1 MVFCKKG
8 DKSMSRD
15 NPTKPP
21 FEQHLAAYRKA
32 TKNGRGEILDNFERV
47 YGRPRKSLIR
57 SFNRLLGYKK
67 KKPNS
72 KNNKSKRRPPGRPT
86 KYTQMVNAAIETILE
101 AYNFPSAER
110 IHDSIP
116 EAIRILKRDS
126 VWKYDETTT
135 SLLINMPLGSL
146 KPRVAKISRDRGLM
160 RGFSTTRPSK
170 IFQDIPTY
178 LGNWREEGAGYGQ
191 IDTVVHSGPR
201 LEGIMAYTVNFV
213 DVNTYWQEPV
223 AQLNKGETATKKSL
237 QIIKARVPFELK
249 GLHPDSGSE
258 FINYT
263 LKKWCD
269 INHIEYTRS
278 RPSKKNDNCYIEQR
292 NDVVVRKYVGYER
305 YDCNRAV
312 AAMNE
317 LYSILRLYINYFQ
330 PSFKLVSKT
339 KQTNGKW
346 KYEYDTPATPYQRVL
361 ANKDIPE
368 SVKNKLKEE
377 YETLNPIQLLDKI
390 KTLTIRLQKIQK
402 EEGYHFS

>member
-1 MVFCKKG
+1 
-8 DKSMSRD
+8 
-15 NPTKPP
+15 
-21 FEQHLAAYRKA
+21 
-32 TKNGRGEILDNFERV
+32 
-47 YGRPRKSLIR
+47 
-57 SFNRLLGYKK
+57 
-67 KKPNS
+67 
-72 KNNKSKRRPPGRPT
+72 
-86 KYTQMVNAAIETILE
+86 MVNAAIETILE

-126 VWKYDETTT
+126 IWKYDETTT
-135 SLLINMPLGSL
+135 NLLINMPLGSL

-170 IFQDIPTY
+170 IFQDIPIY

-223 AQLNKGETATKKSL
+223 AQLNKGEAVTKKSL
-237 QIIKARVPFELK
+237 QVIKARVPFELK
-249 GLHPDSGSE
+249 GLHPDSGGE

-269 INHIEYTRS
+269 ANHIKYTRS

-292 NDVVVRKYVGYER
+292 NNVVVRKYVGYER
-305 YDCNRAV
+305 YDCNRSVV
-312 AAMNE
+312 ALNE
-317 LYSILRLYINYFQ
+317 LYGVLRLYINYFQ

-368 SVKNKLKEE
+368 SVKIKLKEE
-377 YETLNPIQLLDKI
+377 YETLNPIQLLGKI

>member
-1 MVFCKKG
+1 MVKE
-8 DKSMSRD
+8 SVI
-15 NPTKPP
+15 KPP
-21 FEQHLAAYRKA
+21 FKQHLATYRKA
-32 TKNGRGEILDNFERV
+32 TKKGRGEILDNFERV

-67 KKPNS
+67 RKLSNKKGKP
-72 KNNKSKRRPPGRPT
+72 KRRLPGRPL
-86 KYTQMVNAAIETILE
+86 KYTKNVDAAIETILE

-126 VWKYDETTT
+126 LWKYDEQTTN
-135 SLLINMPLGSL
+135 LLINMPLGSL

-170 IFQDIPTY
+170 IFQDIPVY

-213 DVNTYWQEPV
+213 DVATYWQEPV
-223 AQLNKGETATKKSL
+223 AQLNKGELATKKSL
-237 QIIKARVPFELK
+237 EIIKARAPFRLR

-269 INHIEYTRS
+269 KNQIEYTRS

-305 YDCNRAV
+305 YDCERAV
-312 AAMNE
+312 IAMNE
-317 LYSILRLYINYFQ
+317 LYGVLRLYINYFQ
-330 PSFKLVSKT
+330 PSFKLISKT
-339 KQTNGKW
+339 KQRNGKW
-346 KYEYDTPATPYQRVL
+346 KYEYDIPATPYQRVMTS
-361 ANKDIPE
+361 KDIPE
-368 SVKNKLKEE
+368 STKMKLKEE
-377 YETLNPIQLLDKI
+377 YETLNPKLLLDKI
-390 KTLTIRLQKIQK
+390 KVLTIKLQKIQK